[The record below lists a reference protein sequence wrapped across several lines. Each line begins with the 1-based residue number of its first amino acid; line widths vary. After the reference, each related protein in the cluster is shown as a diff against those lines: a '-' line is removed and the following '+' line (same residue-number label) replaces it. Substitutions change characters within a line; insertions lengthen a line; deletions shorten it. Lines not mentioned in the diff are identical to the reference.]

1 MNNDKRIIEKI
12 GKINNK
18 TIKMKITKLTQNN
31 YKDFDFGKFQNSFWQ
46 SGIWINIILSGWQ
59 AESVFVLELDSKY
72 AVAEKRKITF
82 WFGLFVLW
90 VSDEN
95 IALFREDLIKL
106 SKEDNCLFVQFET
119 INYEGYKTQEN
130 FQKGSI
136 WAEKDINS
144 SEPYN
149 SYGEWISRFW
159 SSKTSFSKVS
169 YYKKFITPYT
179 ALIDLTK
186 TEEEILAQ
194 MKPKGRYNI
203 KVAEKNEIV
212 VKNAEITDE
221 NISVFYD
228 LMMETTSRDSFN
240 WNSLEFYKRFLN
252 ASDNNLLFIAYKW
265 EVPVAA
271 WIFVYFWELATYY
284 YWASSSDKAY
294 RNLMSPYLLQWN
306 AIKEGKFRWC
316 KLYDFLW
323 IASPNEENSPLAWVT
338 DFKLKLTPDSREV
351 SHCEIYIN
359 NKIKYNLI
367 LLLKKLKK

>member
-1 MNNDKRIIEKI
+1 
-12 GKINNK
+12 
-18 TIKMKITKLTQNN
+18 MKITKLTQNN

-46 SGIWINIILSGWQ
+46 SGIWINIILSGGQ

-82 WFGLFVLW
+82 GFGLFVLG

-136 WAEKDINS
+136 GAEKDINS

-149 SYGEWISRFW
+149 SYGEGISRFG

-240 WNSLEFYKRFLN
+240 GNSLEFYKRFLN
-252 ASDNNLLFIAYKW
+252 ASDNNLLFIAYKG

-271 WIFVYFWELATYY
+271 GIFVYFGELATYY
-284 YWASSSDKAY
+284 YGASSSDKAY

-306 AIKEGKFRWC
+306 AIKEGKFRGC
-316 KLYDFLW
+316 KLYDFLG
-323 IASPNEENSPLAWVT
+323 IASPNEENSPLAGVT